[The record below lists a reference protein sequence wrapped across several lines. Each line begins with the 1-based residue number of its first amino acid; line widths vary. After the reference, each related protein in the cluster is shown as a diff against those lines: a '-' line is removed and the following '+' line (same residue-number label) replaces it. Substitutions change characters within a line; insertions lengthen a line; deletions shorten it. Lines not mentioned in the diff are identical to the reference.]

1 MVYDAIVL
9 GSGVAGLTAG
19 LYLGRAN
26 KSVMI
31 IENSVL
37 GGTVASLETID
48 NYPGL
53 PHISGEKLISTLLSQ
68 VAELGVSIDFLPVKS
83 IDFDNKLVI
92 CDNIKLEYKTLIIA
106 TGSSY
111 KTLNLSGIDRYRFK
125 GVSYC
130 AVCDGRLYKGKN
142 IVVITDGDSGIGS
155 IEYLSNLTDSIT
167 VVNISSSN
175 KSSISKHDICM
186 YDDAKVLN
194 ISGDNYVSNIQIEM
208 NDSTIDIPC
217 DGIFVSLGKVSDIS
231 LFKDK
236 IECVDGHICSDE
248 NMHTNIDGVY
258 VAGDIR
264 NKSLR
269 QIITAM
275 SDGAIAGTE
284 AIKYLSK

>member
-31 IENSVL
+31 IESSVL

-53 PHISGEKLISTLLSQ
+53 PHVSGEKLINTLLSQ
-68 VAELGVSIDFLPVKS
+68 VAELGVNIDFLPVSS
-83 IDFDNKLVI
+83 IDFDNKMVI
-92 CDNIKLEYKTLIIA
+92 CDNIRLEYKTLIIA

-111 KTLNLSGIDRYRFK
+111 KTLNLPGIDRYRFK

-142 IVVITDGDSGIGS
+142 IVVITDGNSGVGS
-155 IEYLSNLTDSIT
+155 IEYLSNLTDSIS
-167 VVNISSSN
+167 VVNISSNNCKITKSN
-175 KSSISKHDICM
+175 ICV
-186 YDDAKVLN
+186 YDGAKVLD
-194 ISGDNYVSNIQIEM
+194 ISGDNFVSNIQIEM

-217 DGIFVSLGKVSDIS
+217 DGIFVSLGKASDIG

-236 IECVDGHICSDE
+236 IKCANGHICSDE